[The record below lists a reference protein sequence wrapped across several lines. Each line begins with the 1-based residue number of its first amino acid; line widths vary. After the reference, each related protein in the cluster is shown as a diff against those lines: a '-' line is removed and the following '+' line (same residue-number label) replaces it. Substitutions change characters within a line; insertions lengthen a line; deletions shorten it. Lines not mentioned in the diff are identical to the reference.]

1 MKRRGP
7 PIYAPELVGIN
18 SRHIVEREF
27 LKLQEVVDQVAQH
40 LDSIMNRLEAL
51 EASLPEPEENP

>member
-1 MKRRGP
+1 MKKRGP

-18 SRHIVEREF
+18 SRQIVEREF

-51 EASLPEPEENP
+51 EASLPESEDNK

>member
-18 SRHIVEREF
+18 SRQIVEREF

-40 LDSIMNRLEAL
+40 LDSIMKRLEAL

>member
-18 SRHIVEREF
+18 SRQIVEREF
-27 LKLQEVVDQVAQH
+27 LKIQEVVDQVAQH
-40 LDSIMNRLEAL
+40 LDSIMTRLEAL
-51 EASLPEPEENP
+51 EASLPDSEDTK

>member
-27 LKLQEVVDQVAQH
+27 LKLQEVVDQVAKH
-40 LDSIMNRLEAL
+40 LDTIIDRLDAL
-51 EASLPEPEENP
+51 EASQPDSEENK

>member
-27 LKLQEVVDQVAQH
+27 LKLQEVVDQVAKH
-40 LDSIMNRLEAL
+40 LDAIIDRLDAL
-51 EASLPEPEENP
+51 EASQPDSEENK

>member
-18 SRHIVEREF
+18 SRQIVEREF

>member
-1 MKRRGP
+1 MKKRGP

-18 SRHIVEREF
+18 SRQIVEREF

-51 EASLPEPEENP
+51 EASLPEPEDTK

>member
-18 SRHIVEREF
+18 SRQIVEREF

-40 LDSIMNRLEAL
+40 LDSIMHRLEAL

>member
-18 SRHIVEREF
+18 SRQIVEREF
-27 LKLQEVVDQVAQH
+27 LKIQEVVDQVAGQLELIMQR
-40 LDSIMNRLEAL
+40 LDAL
-51 EASLPEPEENP
+51 EESLSESEETP